1 MMRYYSKPKERISS
15 LFTLQ
20 PLFYRLLFLTLLS
33 VQMFAIGAWA
43 GEPALNVTRAAT
55 VNGIVISEQDFKR
68 ELERIQRQKGISAEK
83 SDEATQ
89 ATVKREAL
97 ENLISREILYQESVK
112 QHITIDASVIER
124 EVDQAKAKFAT
135 PEQFTENLRRINMTE
150 TTVREQVMRGLVMR
164 KLIES
169 SVGKNDAASDEE
181 LKKYYEQH
189 RDVFTSSFDEAREK
203 VRGLLLQEKNL
214 TLLQRY
220 VKGLRDAAT
229 VVILLSGE

>member
-20 PLFYRLLFLTLLS
+20 PLFYRLMFLTLLS

-43 GEPALNVTRAAT
+43 DEPAVNVTRAAT

-68 ELERIQRQKGISAEK
+68 ELERIQRQQGERATTT
-83 SDEATQ
+83 DEAILSRL
-89 ATVKREAL
+89 KREAL
-97 ENLISREILYQESVK
+97 ENLISREILYQESVN
-112 QHITIDASVIER
+112 QHITIDTSVIER

-135 PEQFTENLRRINMTE
+135 PGQFTENLHRINMTE
-150 TTVREQVMRGLVMR
+150 TSVREQVMRGLAMR
-164 KLIES
+164 KLIER
-169 SVGKNDAASDEE
+169 SVGKNDTASDEE

-189 RDVFTSSFDEAREK
+189 REVFTASFDEARDK

-220 VKGLRDAAT
+220 VKSLRDAAT
-229 VVILLSGE
+229 VVILLPGE

>member
-33 VQMFAIGAWA
+33 AQMFAIGALA
-43 GEPALNVTRAAT
+43 GEPALNVTCAAT

-89 ATVKREAL
+89 ANVKREAL

>member
-89 ATVKREAL
+89 ANVKREAL